1 MGAHEGGGDDM
12 ATPRDADDATRWLSE
27 EEQDAWRTVAMFMI
41 ALPSRLDSQLQCDS
55 QLTFYEYMVLS
66 FLSMSTDDTAR
77 MSDLARVSTSSLSRL
92 SNVAKKMESRGWLTR
107 CPDPDDGR
115 FTLARLTAE
124 GRRIVEAAAPGH
136 VEMVRQLVIDPLT
149 AGQVRALVEIG
160 RRLRPGLDLEPP
172 AGQP

>member
-1 MGAHEGGGDDM
+1 MGAHEGGDDM
-12 ATPRDADDATRWLSE
+12 ATPSDDDATRWLSE
-27 EEQDAWRTVAMFMI
+27 EEQEAWRTVAMFML

-55 QLTFYEYMVLS
+55 QLTFYEYVVLS

-107 CPDPDDGR
+107 CPDPEDGR
-115 FTLARLTAE
+115 FTLARLTPE

-136 VEMVRQLVIDPLT
+136 VQMVRQLVVDPLT
-149 AGQVRALVEIG
+149 AGQVRALVDIG
-160 RRLRPGLDLEPP
+160 RRLRPGLDLEAPS
-172 AGQP
+172 